1 MAPQSVGSDRT
12 AWSRTLKRP
21 HPVLML
27 TAVVA
32 VLSAGLWARSV
43 EPQSVSS
50 DSTQEIKTL
59 DNAFD
64 EAIVRSDVSA
74 LDIMTSDDFT
84 LISLNGEL
92 HAKAEVLK
100 YFATHASEYE
110 YRKTDSLRLRMYG
123 DAAVVTGRTIQTV
136 QENGR
141 DHSDAYRFTHVYIR
155 KKGHWVLVA
164 SQPTRVVEQ

>member
-1 MAPQSVGSDRT
+1 MARQSVGSDRT

-21 HPVLML
+21 YPILILM
-27 TAVVA
+27 AVVA

-43 EPQSVSS
+43 GPQSVSS
-50 DSTQEIKTL
+50 DPTEEIRSL

-74 LDIMTSDDFT
+74 LDIMTSNDFT
-84 LISLNGEL
+84 LISLNGDI

-110 YRKTDSLRLRMYG
+110 YRKTDSLRLRVYG

-136 QENGR
+136 QENGK

-164 SQPTRVVEQ
+164 LQPTRVVEQ